1 MEWIKAHLTIVIC
14 GALSLLSVVL
24 IGLGFFLTD
33 VTDVMAKDASLNR
46 TLVSIEPTNE
56 QVVDYWEQ
64 LLKENSDKAEESMAE
79 LAQLG
84 AHEPLTQGLFP
95 VVQDNYAPFQFQKDY
110 EVAHRDLVDR
120 LNAGNQPSAGE
131 IAHARAL
138 MEETAKHREEVER
151 LGAGESPRETRQ
163 PVRSPRGFGVFSQPP
178 TAQPSP
184 TAPEP
189 KPEESPEVLVS
200 LRRARDI
207 YCYLDPDRAFG
218 SYARVRRDQERPLP
232 PTPEQAW
239 YAQVALW
246 IQRDIVGAL
255 AALNNQAAERLEAA
269 GEQPWVGNLPVK
281 HVRTIDVGCYVSGS
295 DTSGEKVDT
304 FTERSSDG
312 TIDVVRIEVD
322 LVIDAR
328 KLPAV
333 LDRICAAGFYTPLLV
348 SYSQVPVNTSLT
360 GYIYGSDPVIRVMI
374 PLEGCFLRSKHEQWM
389 PETVKRAIE
398 EGQACPRRVDRAEGQ
413 ETSSGTGRSGNSSW
427 GMKE

>member
-24 IGLGFFLTD
+24 IVLGFFLSD
-33 VTDVMAKDASLNR
+33 VTDVMAKDARLNR

-56 QVVDYWEQ
+56 QVVGYWER
-64 LLKENSDKAEESMAE
+64 LLKENSDKAQESMAE
-79 LAQLG
+79 LAELG

-95 VVQDNYAPFQFQKDY
+95 EVQDNYAPFQFQRDF
-110 EVAHRDLVDR
+110 EAARRDLEDR
-120 LNAGNQPSAGE
+120 LNAGDQPSAEE

-151 LGAGESPRETRQ
+151 LGAGESLRETRQ
-163 PVRSPRGFGVFSQPP
+163 PVGRPRSFGVFSQPP
-178 TAQPSP
+178 TAQRPP

-189 KPEESPEVLVS
+189 KPEDSPEVFVS

-218 SYARVRRDQERPLP
+218 SYAGVGRDLERPLP

-246 IQRDIVGAL
+246 IQRDIVAAL
-255 AALNNQAAERLEAA
+255 AALNNQASERLEAA

-281 HVRTIDVGCYVSGS
+281 HVRAIDVGCYVSGS

-304 FTERSSDG
+304 FTGRSGDDS
-312 TIDVVRIEVD
+312 IDVVEIGVE

-348 SYSQVPVNTSLT
+348 NYSQVPVNTSLT
-360 GYIYGSDPVIRVMI
+360 GYIYGSNPVIRVAI
-374 PLEGCFLRSKHEQWM
+374 PLEGCFLRSKYEQWM
-389 PETVKRAIE
+389 PEAVKRAIE
-398 EGQACPRRVDRAEGQ
+398 AGQACPQRVDRAQGR
-413 ETSSGTGRSGNSSW
+413 ETSSGSGRGGDSLW
-427 GMKE
+427 GMGE